1 MRRRSLFVWCV
12 ACVLTGVALVAAGRA
27 ATEAQP
33 VAADIVLVNGAV
45 LTVDANDSVAEAV
58 AIAGGRI
65 AAVGSN
71 AEIRSRVSPAT
82 EVIDL
87 AGRAVTPGLLDAHA
101 HFSSGG
107 AQRLFVVDLAYPGVK
122 SIEDVARQVREQAA
136 KRPAGAWIE
145 GRGWDEGKLAE
156 RRLITARDLDRAAG
170 GHPVYLT
177 NTTGHYGVAN
187 SVALALAGITKDTK
201 DPPNGT
207 IDRYPDGTPT
217 GVLKESAQGLV
228 RRLVPG
234 RTPDELARGI
244 RELASAFNAEGMTG
258 AKDPGIASG
267 TWDAYQ
273 RVLAD
278 GGLTVRIFALWSGG
292 STVDAAQ
299 ALVAARAASTRPYER
314 RDNDLLI
321 AGGVKLFMDGSGG
334 ARTAWLYDEWN
345 KEQVE
350 VDRGN
355 HGYPADDAAVIR
367 SMIRRY
373 HDAGMHV
380 STHAIGDRAIDWVVD
395 SYAQALAATPTR
407 GLRHGIIHANIPS
420 DRAIEQMA
428 TLQRTHDAAYPEPSA
443 TFTWWIGDTYAGNFG
458 RARALR
464 LNPFRTFLAKGIR
477 WANGSDFS
485 VTPFAARYG
494 IWSAVARE
502 PLLGIYGS
510 APFGRSESV
519 DVKTALRA
527 VTIWAARQM
536 FLENQIGS
544 IEVGKYADLAV
555 WDRNPYLVATEQL
568 KDLQC
573 QLTLFNGRVVYRR

>member
-1 MRRRSLFVWCV
+1 MTGPTVLRWFG
-12 ACVLTGVALVAAGRA
+12 ACATSAALIASGGAS
-27 ATEAQP
+27 TEGAQLA
-33 VAADIVLVNGAV
+33 AADIVLLNGAV
-45 LTVDANDSVAEAV
+45 LTVDASDSVAEAV

-65 AAVGSN
+65 AAVGST
-71 AEIRSRVSPAT
+71 AAIRARVGPAT

-87 AGRAVTPGLLDAHA
+87 TGRAVTPGLLDAHA

-107 AQRLFVVDLAYPGVK
+107 AQRLFVIDLAYPAVK
-122 SIEDVARQVREQAA
+122 SIEDVGRAVREQAA
-136 KRPAGAWIE
+136 KLPAGAWIE

-170 GHPVYLT
+170 DHPVYLT

-187 SVALALAGITKDTK
+187 SVALSLAGITKDTT

-234 RTPDELARGI
+234 RTREELARGI
-244 RELASAFNAEGMTG
+244 RELAAAFNAEGMTG
-258 AKDPGIASG
+258 AKDPGISSAV
-267 TWDAYQ
+267 WEAYQ
-273 RVLAD
+273 RVRAD
-278 GGLTVRIFALWSGG
+278 GGLSVRIFALWSGG
-292 STVDAAQ
+292 STLDAAD
-299 ALVAARAASTRPYER
+299 ALVASRAASTRPYES
-314 RDNDLLI
+314 RDNDELI

-334 ARTAWLYDEWN
+334 ARTAWLHDDWN

-355 HGYPADDAAVIR
+355 RGYPAADPDVIR

-373 HDAGMHV
+373 HDAGLHI

-395 SYAQALAATPTR
+395 SYTQALAATPTR
-407 GLRHGIIHANIPS
+407 GLRHGLIHANIPS
-420 DRAIEQMA
+420 DRAIEQIA

-458 RARALR
+458 RARAQR
-464 LNPFRTFLAKGIR
+464 LNPFKTFLANGIQ

-485 VTPFAARYG
+485 VTPFPARYG
-494 IWSAVARE
+494 LWSAVARE
-502 PLLGIYGS
+502 PLLGVYGS
-510 APFGRSESV
+510 EPFGRAESV
-519 DVKTALRA
+519 DVKTALRS

-555 WDRNPYLVATEQL
+555 WDRNPYSAPTTQL

-573 QLTLFNGRVVYRR
+573 QLTMFNGRVVYRR